1 MNNQDMKL
9 RKEYGDIIK
18 EYLEGVNIINI
29 YYKHVWSS
37 HEINLKFIA
46 KVSLRSFSAKI
57 K

>member
-1 MNNQDMKL
+1 MKL
-9 RKEYGDIIK
+9 RKEYGEIIK